1 VLSERCVLSAMA
13 AEQYLSEV
21 EAELLELLETRAQQ
35 LSADLQAVEAPLAE
49 LNDKMQLT
57 MHRLSVRVGFFA
69 DLLNFVV
76 FADLLN
82 FVDRLGYDVLD
93 NNCGCYCLLLC
104 NNLTGTWRHIHRR
117 ATIFLP

>member
-1 VLSERCVLSAMA
+1 MA
-13 AEQYLSEV
+13 AEQHLSET
-21 EAELLELLETRAQQ
+21 EAELLELLEARAQQ

-49 LNDKMQLT
+49 LNHKMQLT
-57 MHRLSVRVGFFA
+57 MHRLSVQVSFFA
-69 DLLNFVV
+69 DLLK
-76 FADLLN
+76 

-117 ATIFLP
+117 ATIILP